1 MLMHAIPNG
10 GCSDTV
16 REESALEVD
25 SGRKRKKERK
35 KERKKSLATPGTRTR
50 RQYYAWLFSEKL
62 YPLSYSLKLN
72 CLDGERISCGVKM
85 RRETVPDSRGKGLG
99 DVR

>member
-1 MLMHAIPNG
+1 MHAIAHG
-10 GCSDTV
+10 DCTDTI

-25 SGRKRKKERK
+25 SGRKRKNEKRK
-35 KERKKSLATPGTRTR
+35 KKSLATLGTRTR

-72 CLDGERISCGVKM
+72 CLDGERLSCGVKM
-85 RRETVPDSRGKGLG
+85 RRETVPDSRGKGLA